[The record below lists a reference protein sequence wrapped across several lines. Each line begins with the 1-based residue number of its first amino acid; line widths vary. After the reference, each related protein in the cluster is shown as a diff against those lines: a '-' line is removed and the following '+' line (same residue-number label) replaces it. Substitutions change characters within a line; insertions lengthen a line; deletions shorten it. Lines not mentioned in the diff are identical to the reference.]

1 MILTQEM
8 KKIFVSLFAFMAVLG
23 AFAQE
28 KKEFKVMTYNIIH
41 GAMAP
46 WEELSKFISQFHPDV
61 VMLQEI
67 DINTHRKNEEHLHDR
82 NLIAELG
89 YHTKMFSAFGK
100 SISFSGGYYG
110 LGLLSK
116 YPIVK
121 MERVL
126 LPMLSPN
133 HEQRSLLMAIVEL
146 DNGDQIC
153 VGSTHLDL
161 HADARMAQVQHINKV
176 MLANNLPSIVAG
188 DFNATPDEKEI
199 KYGMS
204 EWMPAMANDAYTYPS
219 EKPETKID
227 YVFAYPR
234 QAWQVKSAIVPP
246 VQMSDHAPIVVEYEL
261 LTTK

>member
-1 MILTQEM
+1 M
-8 KKIFVSLFAFMAVLG
+8 KKIFFALLCIAFSFSAV
-23 AFAQE
+23 AQE
-28 KKEFKVMTYNIIH
+28 KMSFKVMTYNIIH

-46 WEELSKFISQFHPDV
+46 WDELGKYISQYHPDV

-100 SISFSGGYYG
+100 PINFSGGYYG

-116 YPIVK
+116 YPLVK

-133 HEQRSLLMAIVEL
+133 HEQRSLLMAVVEL

-153 VGSTHLDL
+153 VGCTHLDL

-176 MLANNLPSIVAG
+176 MLAHNLPAIVAG

-204 EWMPAMANDAYTYPS
+204 EWMPAMANDAFTFS
-219 EKPETKID
+219 SDKPEIKID
-227 YVFAYPR
+227 YVFAHPR

-246 VQMSDHAPIVVEYEL
+246 VQMSDHLPIVVEYEL
-261 LTTK
+261 LTSK

>member
-1 MILTQEM
+1 M
-8 KKIFVSLFAFMAVLG
+8 KRISISLLALFAVLFS
-23 AFAQE
+23 FAQDKQE
-28 KKEFKVMTYNIIH
+28 LKVMTYNILH
-41 GAMAP
+41 GGMASI
-46 WEELSKFISQFHPDV
+46 EDLSKFITQHHPDV

-67 DINTHRKNEEHLHDR
+67 DINTHRKDEEHLHDR

-146 DNGDQIC
+146 DNGDRIC

-176 MLANNLPSIVAG
+176 MRDTGHPCVVAG
-188 DFNATPDEKEI
+188 DFNATPDANEI

-204 EWMPAMANDAYTYPS
+204 EWMQSMANDAFTFPQDN
-219 EKPETKID
+219 PDIKID

-234 QAWQVKSAIVPP
+234 EAWQIRSATVPP
-246 VQMSDHAPIVVEYEL
+246 VQMSDHRPIVVEYEL
-261 LTTK
+261 LTNK